1 MVGNVTETLE
11 LRQIDQTK
19 KRPRLYR
26 MTECKDLF
34 GEICLFIEWGRIGR
48 RLRSRLEPFP
58 NVATRDMRKKELV
71 ERRRRHGYLE

>member
-1 MVGNVTETLE
+1 MPADVLE
-11 LRQIDQTK
+11 LRQIDQAK
-19 KRPRLYR
+19 KRARLYR

-58 NVATRDMRKKELV
+58 DIAAREARKRELV
-71 ERRRRHGYLE
+71 ERRRRHGYLK